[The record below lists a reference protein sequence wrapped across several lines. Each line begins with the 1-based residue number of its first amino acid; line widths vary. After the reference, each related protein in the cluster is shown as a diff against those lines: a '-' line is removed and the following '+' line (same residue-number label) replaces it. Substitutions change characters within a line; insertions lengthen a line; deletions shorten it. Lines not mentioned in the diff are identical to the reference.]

1 MTKKERANPQIMQ
14 ASRKKRV
21 AQGSGLSV
29 QELNQLMKMQRQM
42 GDMMKKMGKGGMLKQ
57 AMGTMFGKGPG
68 NLAAGIPNNMNDI
81 DAKQL
86 EEAAKKMGGSMPNG
100 LPGLGGG
107 LPLGLSGF
115 GKKK

>member
-1 MTKKERANPQIMQ
+1 MSNSI
-14 ASRKKRV
+14 
-21 AQGSGLSV
+21 
-29 QELNQLMKMQRQM
+29 
-42 GDMMKKMGKGGMLKQ
+42 
-57 AMGTMFGKGPG
+57 
-68 NLAAGIPNNMNDI
+68 NDI

-86 EEAAKKMGGSMPNG
+86 EEAAKKMGGGMPNG

>member
-1 MTKKERANPQIMQ
+1 MFNKIIILLLNFNR
-14 ASRKKRV
+14 SRLIKISLLILL
-21 AQGSGLSV
+21 GSIL
-29 QELNQLMKMQRQM
+29 EIL
-42 GDMMKKMGKGGMLKQ
+42 
-57 AMGTMFGKGPG
+57 AFGSI
-68 NLAAGIPNNMNDI
+68 IPLTLVLVDNNSINDI

-86 EEAAKKMGGSMPNG
+86 EEAAKKMGGGMPNG